1 MHVAG
6 PPRWILI
13 PDLAVLATPAWTS
26 GPATPRTSSRRRDH
40 LAVDHLGSRL
50 VKLAT
55 YAGGVLH
62 YLRVDLDQLGGVL
75 YSLARG
81 GDYAEVA
88 RVDAAGL
95 VVLNQPFTAT
105 LDLPALAR
113 DPLAALQH
121 PDPGPRPG
129 I

>member
-1 MHVAG
+1 MDPHPGPRGSRHAGLDFRACDAAHVFS
-6 PPRWILI
+6 PSRSP
-13 PDLAVLATPAWTS
+13 
-26 GPATPRTSSRRRDH
+26 RRRPPGQP
-40 LAVDHLGSRL
+40 ARE
-50 VKLAT
+50 
-55 YAGGVLH
+55 AGDLRGGILH